1 MSTKNFRH
9 VRKVSVVKRSDGE
22 RIKVGSYRPDKRN
35 PNDKVFQSRQ
45 FSANNLP
52 PKVDLRPY
60 MTEVENQG
68 DSNSCTANAMAGAYE
83 YLMKRLTNQDSN
95 VSRLF
100 IYYNARALDGDTDQD
115 EGTYLRSCIKVLK
128 KYGTCSEQTWPFDL
142 HRIHIAPEESAYS
155 EATNFLVEDAYRVEV
170 DLDQMRSC
178 LAEGYPFTFGLQL
191 FGSFQDAGSQG
202 LVPMPDLDEDEHD
215 GGHAMLC
222 VGYSDADKV
231 FIVRNSWGESWGDR
245 GYCYIPYNYMTNPDL
260 NGDLWSIRRVSDNQV
275 DLSQDIHG
283 TEASLFD
290 SVTAA
295 IAAAIQVPGAIRT
308 ILGYENK
315 SISGYE
321 FKFVYSE
328 GKGYISIE
336 EHDDPDSLYYQEY
349 EYEEDLDEEYS
360 ELSEDVETD
369 SFEEN
374 GDEIKDSHEEELDFE
389 ETEDIDEDLDSL
401 QEDETDSEEIEDSY
415 EEADDEDLEESE
427 FDEES
432 ESDEETED
440 SDEESDDEDVE
451 ESEFDEESEDVYED
465 DEDVE
470 ESESEE
476 LEEDEDI
483 YEEESSDESE
493 DCDEEEYIEEEYS
506 EETED

>member
-1 MSTKNFRH
+1 MPTKNFRH
-9 VRKVSVVKRSDGE
+9 VRRVSVVKRSDGE
-22 RIKVGSYRPDKRN
+22 RIKVGSYRPDKKN

-83 YLMKRLTNQDSN
+83 YLMKRLNNQDSN

-191 FGSFQDAGSQG
+191 FDSFQDAGSQG

-245 GYCYIPYNYMTNPDL
+245 GYCYIPYDYLMSEKYND
-260 NGDLWSIRRVSDNQV
+260 GDSWIIRQLENLDM
-275 DLSQDIHG
+275 DEG
-283 TEASLFD
+283 TW
-290 SVTAA
+290 
-295 IAAAIQVPGAIRT
+295 G
-308 ILGYENK
+308 
-315 SISGYE
+315 
-321 FKFVYSE
+321 
-328 GKGYISIE
+328 
-336 EHDDPDSLYYQEY
+336 
-349 EYEEDLDEEYS
+349 
-360 ELSEDVETD
+360 
-369 SFEEN
+369 
-374 GDEIKDSHEEELDFE
+374 
-389 ETEDIDEDLDSL
+389 
-401 QEDETDSEEIEDSY
+401 
-415 EEADDEDLEESE
+415 
-427 FDEES
+427 DEES
-432 ESDEETED
+432 
-440 SDEESDDEDVE
+440 
-451 ESEFDEESEDVYED
+451 
-465 DEDVE
+465 
-470 ESESEE
+470 
-476 LEEDEDI
+476 L
-483 YEEESSDESE
+483 
-493 DCDEEEYIEEEYS
+493 IEIGRAHV
-506 EETED
+506 

>member
-1 MSTKNFRH
+1 
-9 VRKVSVVKRSDGE
+9 
-22 RIKVGSYRPDKRN
+22 
-35 PNDKVFQSRQ
+35 
-45 FSANNLP
+45 
-52 PKVDLRPY
+52 
-60 MTEVENQG
+60 
-68 DSNSCTANAMAGAYE
+68 
-83 YLMKRLTNQDSN
+83 
-95 VSRLF
+95 
-100 IYYNARALDGDTDQD
+100 
-115 EGTYLRSCIKVLK
+115 
-128 KYGTCSEQTWPFDL
+128 
-142 HRIHIAPEESAYS
+142 
-155 EATNFLVEDAYRVEV
+155 
-170 DLDQMRSC
+170 
-178 LAEGYPFTFGLQL
+178 
-191 FGSFQDAGSQG
+191 
-202 LVPMPDLDEDEHD
+202 
-215 GGHAMLC
+215 MLC

-245 GYCYIPYNYMTNPDL
+245 GYCYIPYDYMTNPDL

-295 IAAAIQVPGAIRT
+295 IASAIQVPGAIRT

-360 ELSEDVETD
+360 DLSEDVETD

-374 GDEIKDSHEEELDFE
+374 GDEIEDSHEEELDFE
-389 ETEDIDEDLDSL
+389 ETEDIYEDLDSL

-415 EEADDEDLEESE
+415 EEADDQNL
-427 FDEES
+427 
-432 ESDEETED
+432 
-440 SDEESDDEDVE
+440 E